1 MFDPE
6 CLICCLE
13 GGAACSVHG
22 QVSRDDG
29 PAVAALTEMETAQVT
44 LLMMQARQLMLK
56 AMALKA
62 KSNMPNRTEPNV
74 PEPNANELKAKELNV
89 FDLSATTSKR
99 APLSGVNMGKDIACF
114 HGHTTAEL
122 FKRTQVGRMVEVLR
136 GCDELQHSRPERW
149 AVIATDIVDKAL
161 LGSDKQLLLPTVSID
176 WIMNYLLM
184 EEQRAERSI
193 ALLAA
198 DVGAAD
204 MSAANVNAADMSA
217 IAKSR
222 NVHIK
227 RRDFFSQLRSNLA
240 HKVYLLGSEGERAE
254 GNGAHCS

>member
-22 QVSRDDG
+22 QVSRADG
-29 PAVAALTEMETAQVT
+29 PVVAALTEMETAQVT
-44 LLMMQARQLMLK
+44 LLMMQAKQLMLK

-62 KSNMPNRTEPNV
+62 KSNMPN
-74 PEPNANELKAKELNV
+74 ANEL
-89 FDLSATTSKR
+89 SAATSER
-99 APLSGVNMGKDIACF
+99 AALSGVNMGKDIACF

-122 FKRTQVGRMVEVLR
+122 FRRTQVGRMVEVLR
-136 GCDELQHSRPERW
+136 NCDELQHSRPERW

-161 LGSDKQLLLPTVSID
+161 LGSSKQLLLPTVSID

-204 MSAANVNAADMSA
+204 ASAADMSAANVNA
-217 IAKSR
+217 IVTSR

-240 HKVYLLGSEGERAE
+240 HEVYLLGSEGERAE

>member
-22 QVSRDDG
+22 QVSSDDG
-29 PAVAALTEMETAQVT
+29 PVVAALTEMETAQVT
-44 LLMMQARQLMLK
+44 LLMMQAKQLMLK

-62 KSNMPNRTEPNV
+62 KSNMPNSTEPSTKDFNAAEPSTKDFNAAE
-74 PEPNANELKAKELNV
+74 PE
-89 FDLSATTSKR
+89 R
-99 APLSGVNMGKDIACF
+99 AGLSGVNMGKDIACF

-122 FKRTQVGRMVEVLR
+122 FRRTQVGRMVEVLR
-136 GCDELQHSRPERW
+136 NCDELQHSRPERW

-161 LGSDKQLLLPTVSID
+161 LGSGKQLLLPVSID

-193 ALLAA
+193 ALLAV

-204 MSAANVNAADMSA
+204 ASAVDMSA

>member
-44 LLMMQARQLMLK
+44 LLMMQAKQLMLK

-62 KSNMPNRTEPNV
+62 KSNMPNSTQ
-74 PEPNANELKAKELNV
+74 PNAK
-89 FDLSATTSKR
+89 DPSAATSER
-99 APLSGVNMGKDIACF
+99 AALSGVNMGKDIACF

-122 FKRTQVGRMVEVLR
+122 FRRTQVGRMVEVLR
-136 GCDELQHSRPERW
+136 SCDELQHSRPERW

-161 LGSDKQLLLPTVSID
+161 LGSNKQLLLPTVSID

-198 DVGAAD
+198 D
-204 MSAANVNAADMSA
+204 MSAADMSA

-240 HKVYLLGSEGERAE
+240 HKVYLLGCEGERAE
-254 GNGAHCS
+254 DNGAHCS

>member
-22 QVSRDDG
+22 QVSSDDG
-29 PAVAALTEMETAQVT
+29 PAVTALTEMETAQVT

-56 AMALKA
+56 AMALKS
-62 KSNMPNRTEPNV
+62 KSNMPNSTEPNV
-74 PEPNANELKAKELNV
+74 AERNAG
-89 FDLSATTSKR
+89 TTER
-99 APLSGVNMGKDIACF
+99 AALSGVNMGKDIACF

-122 FKRTQVGRMVEVLR
+122 FRRTQVGRMVEVLR
-136 GCDELQHSRPERW
+136 NCDELQHSRPERW

-161 LGSDKQLLLPTVSID
+161 LGSGKQLLLPTVSID

-204 MSAANVNAADMSA
+204 MSAANVNA
-217 IAKSR
+217 IVTSR

>member
-1 MFDPE
+1 
-6 CLICCLE
+6 
-13 GGAACSVHG
+13 
-22 QVSRDDG
+22 
-29 PAVAALTEMETAQVT
+29 
-44 LLMMQARQLMLK
+44 
-56 AMALKA
+56 
-62 KSNMPNRTEPNV
+62 
-74 PEPNANELKAKELNV
+74 
-89 FDLSATTSKR
+89 
-99 APLSGVNMGKDIACF
+99 MGKDIACF
-114 HGHTTAEL
+114 HGQTTAEL
-122 FKRTQVGRMVEVLR
+122 FRRTQVGRMVEVLR
-136 GCDELQHSRPERW
+136 SCDELQHSRPERW

-161 LGSDKQLLLPTVSID
+161 LGSGKQLLLPTVSID

-193 ALLAA
+193 AYLAGDVGAA
-198 DVGAAD
+198 DASATNANAAD

>member
-22 QVSRDDG
+22 QVSSADG

-44 LLMMQARQLMLK
+44 LLVMQARQLMLK

-62 KSNMPNRTEPNV
+62 KSNMPN
-74 PEPNANELKAKELNV
+74 ANEL
-89 FDLSATTSKR
+89 SAATSER
-99 APLSGVNMGKDIACF
+99 AALSGVNMGKDIACF

-122 FKRTQVGRMVEVLR
+122 FRRTQVGRMVEVLR
-136 GCDELQHSRPERW
+136 RCDELQHSRPERL

-161 LGSDKQLLLPTVSID
+161 LGSGKQLLLPTVSID

-204 MSAANVNAADMSA
+204 ASAVDMSA

-240 HKVYLLGSEGERAE
+240 HEVYLLGSEGERAE

>member
-44 LLMMQARQLMLK
+44 LLMMQAKQLMLKAMALK

-62 KSNMPNRTEPNV
+62 KSNMPN
-74 PEPNANELKAKELNV
+74 ANEL
-89 FDLSATTSKR
+89 SAATSER
-99 APLSGVNMGKDIACF
+99 AALSGVNMGKDIACF
-114 HGHTTAEL
+114 HGHTTADL
-122 FKRTQVGRMVEVLR
+122 FRRTQVGRMVEVLR
-136 GCDELQHSRPERW
+136 NCDELQHSRPERW

-161 LGSDKQLLLPTVSID
+161 LGSNKQLLLPTVSID

-204 MSAANVNAADMSA
+204 ASAVDMSAANVNA
-217 IAKSR
+217 IVTSR
-222 NVHIK
+222 NAHIK

-240 HKVYLLGSEGERAE
+240 HEVYLLGSEGERAE

>member
-22 QVSRDDG
+22 QVSSDDR

-44 LLMMQARQLMLK
+44 LLMMQAKQLMLK
-56 AMALKA
+56 AMALKS
-62 KSNMPNRTEPNV
+62 KSNMPNSTEPNV
-74 PEPNANELKAKELNV
+74 AELSANEL
-89 FDLSATTSKR
+89 SAATSER
-99 APLSGVNMGKDIACF
+99 AALSGVNMGKDIACF

-136 GCDELQHSRPERW
+136 SCDELQHSRPERW

-161 LGSDKQLLLPTVSID
+161 LGNGKQLLLPTVSID

-193 ALLAA
+193 ALLAE

-204 MSAANVNAADMSA
+204 MSAANVNAANVSA
-217 IAKSR
+217 IATSR
-222 NVHIK
+222 NAHIK

-240 HKVYLLGSEGERAE
+240 HKVYLLSSEGERAE

>member
-22 QVSRDDG
+22 QVRSADG
-29 PAVAALTEMETAQVT
+29 PVVTALTEMETAQVT
-44 LLMMQARQLMLK
+44 LLMMQAKQLMLK

-62 KSNMPNRTEPNV
+62 KSNMPNSTQPNV
-74 PEPNANELKAKELNV
+74 KDP
-89 FDLSATTSKR
+89 SAATSER

-114 HGHTTAEL
+114 HGQTTAEL

-136 GCDELQHSRPERW
+136 NCDELQHSRPERW

-161 LGSDKQLLLPTVSID
+161 LGSSKQLLLPTVSID

-198 DVGAAD
+198 DVGATDASAVD
-204 MSAANVNAADMSA
+204 MSAANVNA
-217 IAKSR
+217 IVTSR
-222 NVHIK
+222 NEHIK

-240 HKVYLLGSEGERAE
+240 HEVYLLGSEGERAE
-254 GNGAHCS
+254 GNGAH

>member
-44 LLMMQARQLMLK
+44 LLVMQARQLMLK
-56 AMALKA
+56 AMALKS
-62 KSNMPNRTEPNV
+62 KSNMPNSTEPNV
-74 PEPNANELKAKELNV
+74 PE
-89 FDLSATTSKR
+89 LSAATSER
-99 APLSGVNMGKDIACF
+99 AALSGVNMGKDIACF

-149 AVIATDIVDKAL
+149 AIIATDIVDKAL
-161 LGSDKQLLLPTVSID
+161 LGSGKQLLLPTVSID

-193 ALLAA
+193 ALLAE
-198 DVGAAD
+198 DVGVGDASAVD
-204 MSAANVNAADMSA
+204 MSAANVNA
-217 IAKSR
+217 IVTSR

-240 HKVYLLGSEGERAE
+240 HEVYLLGSEGERRAT
-254 GNGAHCS
+254 GRIAVDPL

>member
-44 LLMMQARQLMLK
+44 LLMMQAKQLMLK
-56 AMALKA
+56 AMALKS
-62 KSNMPNRTEPNV
+62 KSNMPNSTEPNST
-74 PEPNANELKAKELNV
+74 EPNAK
-89 FDLSATTSKR
+89 DLSAATSER
-99 APLSGVNMGKDIACF
+99 AALSGVNMGKDIACF

-122 FKRTQVGRMVEVLR
+122 FRRTQVGRMVEVLR
-136 GCDELQHSRPERW
+136 NCDELQHSRPERL

-161 LGSDKQLLLPTVSID
+161 LGSGKQLLLLPTVSID

-204 MSAANVNAADMSA
+204 ASAVDMSAANVNV
-217 IAKSR
+217 IVTSR

>member
-22 QVSRDDG
+22 QVRSADG

-44 LLMMQARQLMLK
+44 LLMMQAKQLMLK
-56 AMALKA
+56 AMALKS

-74 PEPNANELKAKELNV
+74 AE
-89 FDLSATTSKR
+89 LSAATSER
-99 APLSGVNMGKDIACF
+99 AALSGVNMGKDIACF
-114 HGHTTAEL
+114 HGQTTAEL

-136 GCDELQHSRPERW
+136 SCDELQHSRPERW

-161 LGSDKQLLLPTVSID
+161 LGSEKQLLLPTVSID

-204 MSAANVNAADMSA
+204 ASATNANAADMSA

-222 NVHIK
+222 NVHIQ
-227 RRDFFSQLRSNLA
+227 RRDFFSQLRTNLA
-240 HKVYLLGSEGERAE
+240 HRVYLLGSEGERAE

>member
-22 QVSRDDG
+22 QVSSDDG
-29 PAVAALTEMETAQVT
+29 PAVTALTEMETAQVT

-62 KSNMPNRTEPNV
+62 KSNMPNSTQ
-74 PEPNANELKAKELNV
+74 PNAK
-89 FDLSATTSKR
+89 DPSAATSER
-99 APLSGVNMGKDIACF
+99 AALSGVNMGKDIACF
-114 HGHTTAEL
+114 HGHTTADL
-122 FKRTQVGRMVEVLR
+122 FRRTQVGRMVEVLR
-136 GCDELQHSRPERW
+136 NCDELQHSRPERW

-161 LGSDKQLLLPTVSID
+161 LGSGKQLLLPTVSID

-204 MSAANVNAADMSA
+204 ASAVDMSTADMSA
-217 IAKSR
+217 IATSR

-240 HKVYLLGSEGERAE
+240 HEVYLLGSEGERAE

>member
-44 LLMMQARQLMLK
+44 LLMMQAKQLMLK

-62 KSNMPNRTEPNV
+62 KSNMPNV
-74 PEPNANELKAKELNV
+74 NEL
-89 FDLSATTSKR
+89 SAATSER
-99 APLSGVNMGKDIACF
+99 AALSGVNMGKDIACF
-114 HGHTTAEL
+114 HGQTTAEL
-122 FKRTQVGRMVEVLR
+122 FRRTQVGRMVEVLR
-136 GCDELQHSRPERW
+136 NCDELQHSRPERL
-149 AVIATDIVDKAL
+149 AVIAIDIVDKAL
-161 LGSDKQLLLPTVSID
+161 LGSGKQLLLLPTVSID

-204 MSAANVNAADMSA
+204 ASAVDMSA

-240 HKVYLLGSEGERAE
+240 QRVYLLGSEGERAE

>member
-29 PAVAALTEMETAQVT
+29 PTVAALTEMETAQVT
-44 LLMMQARQLMLK
+44 LLMMQAKQLMLK
-56 AMALKA
+56 AMALKS
-62 KSNMPNRTEPNV
+62 KSNMPNSTEPNV
-74 PEPNANELKAKELNV
+74 AELSANDPNA
-89 FDLSATTSKR
+89 ATSER

-122 FKRTQVGRMVEVLR
+122 FRRTQVGRMVEVLR

-161 LGSDKQLLLPTVSID
+161 LGSSKQLLLPTVSID

-193 ALLAA
+193 ALLAE

-204 MSAANVNAADMSA
+204 ASAADMSAADMSA

>member
-22 QVSRDDG
+22 QVSSDDG

-44 LLMMQARQLMLK
+44 LLMMQAKQLMLK

-62 KSNMPNRTEPNV
+62 KSNMPNSTEPNV
-74 PEPNANELKAKELNV
+74 AE
-89 FDLSATTSKR
+89 LSAGTTER

-122 FKRTQVGRMVEVLR
+122 FRRTQVGRMVEVLR
-136 GCDELQHSRPERW
+136 NCDELQHSRPERW

-161 LGSDKQLLLPTVSID
+161 LGSSKQLLLPTVSID

-193 ALLAA
+193 ALLAKDVGA
-198 DVGAAD
+198 GDVGAAD
-204 MSAANVNAADMSA
+204 MSTANVNA
-217 IAKSR
+217 IVTSR

-240 HKVYLLGSEGERAE
+240 HEVYLLGSEGERAE

>member
-22 QVSRDDG
+22 QVSRADG

-44 LLMMQARQLMLK
+44 LLMMQAKQLMLK
-56 AMALKA
+56 AMALKS
-62 KSNMPNRTEPNV
+62 KSNMPNSTEPN
-74 PEPNANELKAKELNV
+74 AK
-89 FDLSATTSKR
+89 DPSAATSER
-99 APLSGVNMGKDIACF
+99 AALSGVNMGKDIACF

-122 FKRTQVGRMVEVLR
+122 FRRTQVGRMVEVLR
-136 GCDELQHSRPERW
+136 NCDELQHSRPERW

-161 LGSDKQLLLPTVSID
+161 LGSSKQLLLPTVSID

-193 ALLAA
+193 ALLAE

-204 MSAANVNAADMSA
+204 ASAVDMSA

-222 NVHIK
+222 NVHIQ

>member
-22 QVSRDDG
+22 QVRSADG

-56 AMALKA
+56 AMALKS
-62 KSNMPNRTEPNV
+62 KSNMPNSTVTNV
-74 PEPNANELKAKELNV
+74 AE
-89 FDLSATTSKR
+89 LSAATSER
-99 APLSGVNMGKDIACF
+99 AALSGVNMGKDIACF

-122 FKRTQVGRMVEVLR
+122 FRRTQVGRMVEVLR
-136 GCDELQHSRPERW
+136 RCDELQHSRPERW

-161 LGSDKQLLLPTVSID
+161 LGSEKQLLLPTVSID

-198 DVGAAD
+198 DVGAVD
-204 MSAANVNAADMSA
+204 MSAANVRA
-217 IAKSR
+217 IATSR

>member
-22 QVSRDDG
+22 QVRRDDG

-44 LLMMQARQLMLK
+44 LLVMQARQLMLK
-56 AMALKA
+56 AMALKS
-62 KSNMPNRTEPNV
+62 KSNMPNSTEPNV
-74 PEPNANELKAKELNV
+74 AERNANEL
-89 FDLSATTSKR
+89 SAATSER
-99 APLSGVNMGKDIACF
+99 AALSGVNMGKDIACF

-161 LGSDKQLLLPTVSID
+161 LGSSKQLLLPTVSID

-204 MSAANVNAADMSA
+204 ASAVDMSAANVNA
-217 IAKSR
+217 IVTSR

>member
-22 QVSRDDG
+22 QVRSDDG

-44 LLMMQARQLMLK
+44 LLMMQAKQLMLK

-62 KSNMPNRTEPNV
+62 KSNMPNSTEPNV
-74 PEPNANELKAKELNV
+74 PE
-89 FDLSATTSKR
+89 LSAATSER
-99 APLSGVNMGKDIACF
+99 AALSCVNMGKDIACF

-136 GCDELQHSRPERW
+136 NFDELQHSRPERW

-161 LGSDKQLLLPTVSID
+161 LGSGKQLLLPTVSID

-198 DVGAAD
+198 DVGAGDVGAAD
-204 MSAANVNAADMSA
+204 MSAANENA
-217 IAKSR
+217 IVTSR

-240 HKVYLLGSEGERAE
+240 HEVYLLGSEGERAE

>member
-44 LLMMQARQLMLK
+44 LLMMQAKQLMLK

-62 KSNMPNRTEPNV
+62 KSKMPNSTQPNTK
-74 PEPNANELKAKELNV
+74 N
-89 FDLSATTSKR
+89 LSAATSER
-99 APLSGVNMGKDIACF
+99 AALSGVNMGKDIACF
-114 HGHTTAEL
+114 HGQTTADL
-122 FKRTQVGRMVEVLR
+122 FRRTQVGRMVEVLR
-136 GCDELQHSRPERW
+136 RCDELQHSRPERW
-149 AVIATDIVDKAL
+149 AVIATDIVDKVL
-161 LGSDKQLLLPTVSID
+161 LGSEKQLLLPTVSID

-204 MSAANVNAADMSA
+204 ASATNVKAADMSA

-240 HKVYLLGSEGERAE
+240 HEVYLLGSEGERAE

>member
-22 QVSRDDG
+22 QVSSDDG

-44 LLMMQARQLMLK
+44 LLVMQARQLMLK
-56 AMALKA
+56 AMALKS
-62 KSNMPNRTEPNV
+62 KSNMPN
-74 PEPNANELKAKELNV
+74 ANEL
-89 FDLSATTSKR
+89 SAATSER

-122 FKRTQVGRMVEVLR
+122 FRRTQVGRMVEVLR
-136 GCDELQHSRPERW
+136 NCDELQHSRPERW

-161 LGSDKQLLLPTVSID
+161 LGSGKQLLLPTVSID

-193 ALLAA
+193 ALLAV
-198 DVGAAD
+198 DVG
-204 MSAANVNAADMSA
+204 AADMSA

-240 HKVYLLGSEGERAE
+240 HRVYLLGSEGERAE

>member
-22 QVSRDDG
+22 QVSSDG

-44 LLMMQARQLMLK
+44 LLMMQAKQLMLK

-62 KSNMPNRTEPNV
+62 KSNMPNSTEPNV
-74 PEPNANELKAKELNV
+74 AE
-89 FDLSATTSKR
+89 LSAGTTER
-99 APLSGVNMGKDIACF
+99 AALSGVNMGKDIACF

-136 GCDELQHSRPERW
+136 NCDELQHSRPERL

-161 LGSDKQLLLPTVSID
+161 LGSGKQLLLPTVSID

-193 ALLAA
+193 ALLAG

-204 MSAANVNAADMSA
+204 ASAANVKAADMSA

-227 RRDFFSQLRSNLA
+227 RRDFFSQLRTNLA

>member
-44 LLMMQARQLMLK
+44 LLMMQAKQLMLK
-56 AMALKA
+56 AMALKS
-62 KSNMPNRTEPNV
+62 KSNMPNSTEPNV
-74 PEPNANELKAKELNV
+74 PE
-89 FDLSATTSKR
+89 LSAATSER
-99 APLSGVNMGKDIACF
+99 AALSGVNMGKDIACF

-136 GCDELQHSRPERW
+136 NCDELQHSRPERW

-161 LGSDKQLLLPTVSID
+161 LGSGKQLLLPTVSID

-204 MSAANVNAADMSA
+204 ASAVDVNAADMSA

>member
-44 LLMMQARQLMLK
+44 LLMMQAKQLMLK
-56 AMALKA
+56 AMALKS
-62 KSNMPNRTEPNV
+62 KSNMPNSTQPNV
-74 PEPNANELKAKELNV
+74 KDPSANDLNA
-89 FDLSATTSKR
+89 ATSER

-114 HGHTTAEL
+114 HGQTTAEL

-136 GCDELQHSRPERW
+136 NCDELQHSRPERW

-161 LGSDKQLLLPTVSID
+161 LGSSKQLLLPTVSID

-198 DVGAAD
+198 DVGATDA
-204 MSAANVNAADMSA
+204 SAVDMSA

-240 HKVYLLGSEGERAE
+240 HEVYLLGSEGERAE

>member
-22 QVSRDDG
+22 QVSSDG

-44 LLMMQARQLMLK
+44 LLMMQAKQLMLK

-62 KSNMPNRTEPNV
+62 KSNMPN
-74 PEPNANELKAKELNV
+74 ANEL
-89 FDLSATTSKR
+89 SAGTTER
-99 APLSGVNMGKDIACF
+99 AALSGVNMGKDIACF
-114 HGHTTAEL
+114 HGHTTADL
-122 FKRTQVGRMVEVLR
+122 FRRTQVGRMVEVLR
-136 GCDELQHSRPERW
+136 SCDELQHSRPERW

-161 LGSDKQLLLPTVSID
+161 LGSNKQLLLPTVSID

-193 ALLAA
+193 ALLAE

-204 MSAANVNAADMSA
+204 MSAVDVNAADMSA

>member
-22 QVSRDDG
+22 QVRSADG

-44 LLMMQARQLMLK
+44 LLMMQAKQLMLK
-56 AMALKA
+56 AMALKS
-62 KSNMPNRTEPNV
+62 KSKM
-74 PEPNANELKAKELNV
+74 PNANEL
-89 FDLSATTSKR
+89 SAATSER

-136 GCDELQHSRPERW
+136 SCDELQHSRPERW

-161 LGSDKQLLLPTVSID
+161 LGSGKQLLLPTVSID

-193 ALLAA
+193 ALLAG

-204 MSAANVNAADMSA
+204 MNAANVNT
-217 IAKSR
+217 IVTSR
-222 NVHIK
+222 NEHIK

-240 HKVYLLGSEGERAE
+240 HEVYLLGSEGERAE
-254 GNGAHCS
+254 GNGAH

>member
-22 QVSRDDG
+22 QVSRADG
-29 PAVAALTEMETAQVT
+29 PAVATLTEMETAQVT
-44 LLMMQARQLMLK
+44 LLMMQAKQLMLK
-56 AMALKA
+56 AMALKS
-62 KSNMPNRTEPNV
+62 KSNMPNSTQPNV
-74 PEPNANELKAKELNV
+74 AERKAKEFNAKE
-89 FDLSATTSKR
+89 LSAATSKR
-99 APLSGVNMGKDIACF
+99 AALSGVNMGKDIACF

-122 FKRTQVGRMVEVLR
+122 FRRTQVGRMVEVLR
-136 GCDELQHSRPERW
+136 GCDELQHSRPERL
-149 AVIATDIVDKAL
+149 AVIATDIVKKAL
-161 LGSDKQLLLPTVSID
+161 LGSSKQLLLPTVSID

-204 MSAANVNAADMSA
+204 ASAVDMSAANVSA
-217 IAKSR
+217 IATSR
-222 NVHIK
+222 NAHIK

>member
-22 QVSRDDG
+22 QVSRADG
-29 PAVAALTEMETAQVT
+29 PVVAALTEMETAQVT
-44 LLMMQARQLMLK
+44 LLMMQAKQLMLK

-62 KSNMPNRTEPNV
+62 KSNMPNSTQPNV
-74 PEPNANELKAKELNV
+74 PE
-89 FDLSATTSKR
+89 LSAATSER
-99 APLSGVNMGKDIACF
+99 AALSGVNMGKDIACF

-136 GCDELQHSRPERW
+136 SCDELQHSRPERL

-161 LGSDKQLLLPTVSID
+161 LGSGKQLLLPTVSID

-193 ALLAA
+193 ALLAVDKGA
-198 DVGAAD
+198 GDVGAVD
-204 MSAANVNAADMSA
+204 MSAANVNA
-217 IAKSR
+217 IVTSR

-240 HKVYLLGSEGERAE
+240 HKVYLLGGEGERAE

>member
-22 QVSRDDG
+22 QVSRDDV

-44 LLMMQARQLMLK
+44 LLMMQAKQLMLK
-56 AMALKA
+56 AMALKS
-62 KSNMPNRTEPNV
+62 KSNMPNSTQ
-74 PEPNANELKAKELNV
+74 PNAK
-89 FDLSATTSKR
+89 DLSAGTSER
-99 APLSGVNMGKDIACF
+99 AALSGVNMGKDIACF
-114 HGHTTAEL
+114 HGQTTADL
-122 FKRTQVGRMVEVLR
+122 FRRTQVGRMVEVLR
-136 GCDELQHSRPERW
+136 RCDELQHSRPERL

-161 LGSDKQLLLPTVSID
+161 LGSSKQLLLPTVSID

-204 MSAANVNAADMSA
+204 ASAVDMSAANVSA
-217 IAKSR
+217 IATSR
-222 NVHIK
+222 NAHIK

-240 HKVYLLGSEGERAE
+240 HKVYLLGSEGEQAE
-254 GNGAHCS
+254 DNGAHCS

>member
-13 GGAACSVHG
+13 GGTACSVHG
-22 QVSRDDG
+22 QVGRDDG

-44 LLMMQARQLMLK
+44 LLMMQAKQLMLK

-62 KSNMPNRTEPNV
+62 KSNMPNSTEPNV
-74 PEPNANELKAKELNV
+74 AERNAKKLNAKELNV
-89 FDLSATTSKR
+89 FELSAATSER
-99 APLSGVNMGKDIACF
+99 AALSGVNMGKDIACF

-122 FKRTQVGRMVEVLR
+122 FRRTQVGRMVEVLR
-136 GCDELQHSRPERW
+136 RCDELQHSRPERW

-161 LGSDKQLLLPTVSID
+161 LGSGKQLLLPTVSID

-193 ALLAA
+193 ALL
-198 DVGAAD
+198 DVG
-204 MSAANVNAADMSA
+204 AADMSA

-240 HKVYLLGSEGERAE
+240 HRVYLLGSEGERAE

>member
-22 QVSRDDG
+22 QVSSDDG

-44 LLMMQARQLMLK
+44 LLMMQAKQLMLK

-62 KSNMPNRTEPNV
+62 KSNMPNRTEHN
-74 PEPNANELKAKELNV
+74 AKEL
-89 FDLSATTSKR
+89 SAATSER
-99 APLSGVNMGKDIACF
+99 AALSGVNMGKDIACF

-122 FKRTQVGRMVEVLR
+122 FRRTQVGRMVEVLR

-161 LGSDKQLLLPTVSID
+161 LGSGKQLLLPTVSID

-204 MSAANVNAADMSA
+204 ASAADASAANVNAADMSA
-217 IAKSR
+217 IATSR
-222 NVHIK
+222 NVHIQ
-227 RRDFFSQLRSNLA
+227 RRDFFSQLRTNLA

>member
-22 QVSRDDG
+22 QVGRADG

-44 LLMMQARQLMLK
+44 LLMMQAKQLMLK
-56 AMALKA
+56 AMALKS
-62 KSNMPNRTEPNV
+62 KSNMPNRTEPN
-74 PEPNANELKAKELNV
+74 AK
-89 FDLSATTSKR
+89 DPSAATSER

-122 FKRTQVGRMVEVLR
+122 FRRTQVGRMVEVLR
-136 GCDELQHSRPERW
+136 SCDELQHSRPERW

-161 LGSDKQLLLPTVSID
+161 LGSGKQLLLPTVSID

-204 MSAANVNAADMSA
+204 ASATNANAADMNAANVNT
-217 IAKSR
+217 IVTSR
-222 NVHIK
+222 NEHIK

>member
-44 LLMMQARQLMLK
+44 LLMMQAKQLMLK

-62 KSNMPNRTEPNV
+62 KSNMPNSTEPNV
-74 PEPNANELKAKELNV
+74 PE
-89 FDLSATTSKR
+89 LSAATSER
-99 APLSGVNMGKDIACF
+99 AALSGVNMGKDIACF

-136 GCDELQHSRPERW
+136 SCDELQHSRPERW

-161 LGSDKQLLLPTVSID
+161 LGSGKQLLLPTVSID

-193 ALLAA
+193 ALLAE
-198 DVGAAD
+198 DVGAGDMSAVDASAAD
-204 MSAANVNAADMSA
+204 MSAANVNA
-217 IAKSR
+217 IVTSR

-240 HKVYLLGSEGERAE
+240 HEVYLLGSEGERAE
-254 GNGAHCS
+254 GNGAH

>member
-22 QVSRDDG
+22 QVSSDDG

-44 LLMMQARQLMLK
+44 LLMMQAKQLMLK
-56 AMALKA
+56 AMALKS
-62 KSNMPNRTEPNV
+62 KSNMPNSTEPNV
-74 PEPNANELKAKELNV
+74 PE
-89 FDLSATTSKR
+89 LSAATSER
-99 APLSGVNMGKDIACF
+99 AALSGVNMGKDIACF

-122 FKRTQVGRMVEVLR
+122 FRRTQVGRMVEVLR
-136 GCDELQHSRPERW
+136 NCDELQHSRPERL

-161 LGSDKQLLLPTVSID
+161 LGSEKQLLLPTVSID

-193 ALLAA
+193 ALLAG

-204 MSAANVNAADMSA
+204 MSAANVNA
-217 IAKSR
+217 IVTSR

-240 HKVYLLGSEGERAE
+240 HEVYLLGSEGERAE

>member
-13 GGAACSVHG
+13 GGAAGSVHG
-22 QVSRDDG
+22 QVSRADG

-44 LLMMQARQLMLK
+44 LLMMQAKQLMLK

-62 KSNMPNRTEPNV
+62 KSNMPNSTQ
-74 PEPNANELKAKELNV
+74 PNAK
-89 FDLSATTSKR
+89 DPSAATSER

-122 FKRTQVGRMVEVLR
+122 FRRTQVGRMVEVLR
-136 GCDELQHSRPERW
+136 NCDELQHSRPERW

-161 LGSDKQLLLPTVSID
+161 LGSSKQLLLPTVSID

-193 ALLAA
+193 ALLAEDVGA
-198 DVGAAD
+198 SDVGAAD
-204 MSAANVNAADMSA
+204 MSAANVNA

-222 NVHIK
+222 NEHIQ
-227 RRDFFSQLRSNLA
+227 RRDFFSQLRTNLA

>member
-22 QVSRDDG
+22 QVGRADG

-44 LLMMQARQLMLK
+44 LLMMQAKQLMLK
-56 AMALKA
+56 AMALKS
-62 KSNMPNRTEPNV
+62 KSNMPNSTEPNV
-74 PEPNANELKAKELNV
+74 AERNANEL
-89 FDLSATTSKR
+89 SAATSER
-99 APLSGVNMGKDIACF
+99 AALSGVNMGKDIACF

-136 GCDELQHSRPERW
+136 SCDELQHSRPERW

-161 LGSDKQLLLPTVSID
+161 LGSGKQLLLPTVSID

-204 MSAANVNAADMSA
+204 ASAVDVNAADMSA

-227 RRDFFSQLRSNLA
+227 RRDFLA
-240 HKVYLLGSEGERAE
+240 SCAVTWRTRFTCLAVKASERRAT
-254 GNGAHCS
+254 GRIAIDPLQ

>member
-13 GGAACSVHG
+13 GGAECSVHG

-44 LLMMQARQLMLK
+44 LLVMQARQLMLK
-56 AMALKA
+56 AMALKS
-62 KSNMPNRTEPNV
+62 KSNMPNSTEPNV
-74 PEPNANELKAKELNV
+74 PE
-89 FDLSATTSKR
+89 LSAATTER
-99 APLSGVNMGKDIACF
+99 AALSGVNMGKDIACF
-114 HGHTTAEL
+114 HGHTTADL
-122 FKRTQVGRMVEVLR
+122 FRRTQVGRMVEVLR
-136 GCDELQHSRPERW
+136 GCDELQHSRPERL

-161 LGSDKQLLLPTVSID
+161 LGNGKQLLLPTVSID

-204 MSAANVNAADMSA
+204 ASATNANAADMNAANVNT
-217 IAKSR
+217 IVTSR

-240 HKVYLLGSEGERAE
+240 QRVYLLGCEGERAE

>member
-22 QVSRDDG
+22 QVRSADG
-29 PAVAALTEMETAQVT
+29 PVVAALTEMETAQVT
-44 LLMMQARQLMLK
+44 LLMMQAKQLMLK

-62 KSNMPNRTEPNV
+62 KSNMPNSTEPN
-74 PEPNANELKAKELNV
+74 AK
-89 FDLSATTSKR
+89 DLSAATSER
-99 APLSGVNMGKDIACF
+99 AALSGVNMGKDIAYF

-122 FKRTQVGRMVEVLR
+122 FRRTQVGRMVEVLR
-136 GCDELQHSRPERW
+136 NCDELQHSRPERL

-161 LGSDKQLLLPTVSID
+161 LGSGKQLLLPTVSID

-193 ALLAA
+193 ALLAKDVGA
-198 DVGAAD
+198 GDVGAAD
-204 MSAANVNAADMSA
+204 MSTANVNA
-217 IAKSR
+217 IVTSR

-227 RRDFFSQLRSNLA
+227 RRDFFSQLRTNLA
-240 HKVYLLGSEGERAE
+240 HEVYLLGSEGERAE